1 MAARPSSWRRRF
13 FGSLL
18 SALCLYIVSATVY
31 FFHTFGSQLEGFAH
45 SSFLE
50 NYEYSP
56 LDDLIRQTKAPS
68 LRTLLTLLKDH
79 APTGAYDEPIQDMEA
94 EHTRCRRY
102 GFDYYTNVTERRRTR
117 RRVFW
122 GGLIADD
129 SWHTIAA
136 HAAETYGL
144 YHTVAFVESNTTLKM
159 TQRDLRFPPHSLHRN
174 VLHSGIFGPNSKVT
188 VDLYVDGPEALVD
201 TSQTRL
207 LREQLQRELILQ
219 RWKRNGMTIH
229 DIGIV
234 SDLDEVVSRDFLL
247 AAMTC
252 DIPEFRLG
260 QDCRMPKVIT
270 RTMTFESSPECVVD
284 KKFWHHPDMIIGEC
298 VDMIGDS
305 NIHKPGQRQHK
316 NGTLGYRVKG
326 YGTDGND
333 YAMMPNT
340 TMFPLW
346 KPVDFR
352 STKGTQLMG
361 QDKALGAYGY
371 TGYHFHNFFDS
382 IEDLRGKYATSY
394 GHANPSASRMPLGKI
409 QEDLNIAINCA
420 TERPDVPYKKK
431 LTSKKRVMGG
441 FGAIAGLRPLLFEH
455 SEYRIARQEEL
466 RELFLEDESKF
477 GQFIYIVKEKKG

>member
-1 MAARPSSWRRRF
+1 MVAAS
-13 FGSLL
+13 
-18 SALCLYIVSATVY
+18 VY
-31 FFHTFGSQLEGFAH
+31 FFHTFGSQLEAVAH
-45 SSFLE
+45 YSFPKNE
-50 NYEYSP
+50 EYAP

-68 LRTLLTLLKDH
+68 LRTLLSLLKDH
-79 APTGAYDEPIQDMEA
+79 APTGAYGEPIQDREA

-102 GFDYYTNVTERRRTR
+102 GFDYYHEKMTGQPERRTR

-159 TQRDLRFPPHSLHRN
+159 TQRDLQFPPNSLNRN
-174 VLHSGIFGPNSKVT
+174 VLHSGIFGPKSKVT
-188 VDLYVDGPEALVD
+188 VDPYVDSPEGLVD
-201 TSQTRL
+201 TSERGL

-234 SDLDEVVSRDFLL
+234 SDLDEVISRDFLL

-252 DIPEFRLG
+252 DIPMFRLG
-260 QDCRMPKVIT
+260 QDCRAPKVIT
-270 RTMTFESSPECVVD
+270 KTMVFESSPECVVD
-284 KKFWHHPDMIIGEC
+284 KKVWHHPDMVIGEC
-298 VDMIGDS
+298 VDTIGDS
-305 NIHKPGQRQHK
+305 NIHKPGQRQHE

-326 YGTDGND
+326 YGTNVND

-352 STKGTQLMG
+352 STGG
-361 QDKALGAYGY
+361 SRIIVEDKALGEYGY

-382 IEDLRGKYATSY
+382 IEVLRGKYATSY
-394 GHANPSASRMPLGKI
+394 GHASPSASRMPLGKI
-409 QEDLNIAINCA
+409 QEDLNIAINCV
-420 TERPDVPYKKK
+420 TERPDAVQYKKK
-431 LTSKKRVMGG
+431 LKSKKRVVGG

-455 SEYRIARQEEL
+455 SEYRIARQQEL
-466 RELFLEDESKF
+466 RELVLEDESKF
-477 GQFIYIVKEKKG
+477 GQFTEKEK